1 MTEQPD
7 REIINE
13 WGAELQRKTM
23 KKGPERDL
31 RGTNERVTAAVTDWV
46 DAGVNV
52 ELRRTRTRN
61 TEVWAQIRYQPTP
74 QNRVSHVTKK
84 QQNQRKDPKGLK
96 NPNTKTMQRDTGR
109 WQLFNV
115 GLFLSDLRTL
125 NSTFP
130 PQVVCSYICIKTHCH
145 NLQDISWISHKHE
158 LNDEAKTFWWS
169 DPAVKNA
176 FSVCNTRSKL
186 LEQDE
191 MMWRSHTPFGRH

>member
-109 WQLFNV
+109 
-115 GLFLSDLRTL
+115 
-125 NSTFP
+125 
-130 PQVVCSYICIKTHCH
+130 
-145 NLQDISWISHKHE
+145 
-158 LNDEAKTFWWS
+158 
-169 DPAVKNA
+169 
-176 FSVCNTRSKL
+176 
-186 LEQDE
+186 
-191 MMWRSHTPFGRH
+191 